1 MKKITIT
8 LAFIIGFAFAQE
20 FEVDGDAVTY
30 TVRAENVLDA
40 ESAAKKKLKNDIKI
54 RTKAYRKGSSTS
66 SWKVKQIENI
76 KDAW

>member
-1 MKKITIT
+1 MTYIVD
-8 LAFIIGFAFAQE
+8 
-20 FEVDGDAVTY
+20 FEADGETVSY

-54 RTKAYRKGSSTS
+54 RTKTS
-66 SWKVKQIENI
+66 SWKVKHIENI

>member
-1 MKKITIT
+1 MTYKV
-8 LAFIIGFAFAQE
+8 E

-40 ESAAKKKLKNDIKI
+40 ESAAKKKLKNDIKV
-54 RTKAYRKGSSTS
+54 RTKTS

>member
-1 MKKITIT
+1 MTYKV
-8 LAFIIGFAFAQE
+8 E

-54 RTKAYRKGSSTS
+54 RTKAYRKGSSAS

>member
-1 MKKITIT
+1 MTYKV
-8 LAFIIGFAFAQE
+8 E

-54 RTKAYRKGSSTS
+54 RTKTS

>member
-1 MKKITIT
+1 MTYKV
-8 LAFIIGFAFAQE
+8 E

-40 ESAAKKKLKNDIKI
+40 ESAAKKKLKNDIKV
-54 RTKAYRKGSSTS
+54 RTKAKQRGSSTS

>member
-1 MKKITIT
+1 MTYKV
-8 LAFIIGFAFAQE
+8 E

-40 ESAAKKKLKNDIKI
+40 ESAAKKKLKNDIKV
-54 RTKAYRKGSSTS
+54 RTKAMQRGSSTS